1 MCGAARDEAASAEAR
16 PERSQPS
23 TMWIIEMKSLR
34 TMLVL
39 LTAFVAVFVEVSASP
54 VRQALGAQVD
64 LLPGL
69 MVYASLSCG
78 LPTVTA
84 LAVLGG
90 LWFDSLSSN
99 PLGVSMLPLL
109 VVGLTM
115 HKFRRLIMRSQPL
128 AQAVMGMAASA
139 VAPLLQLVI
148 LLNTDRQPGLG
159 LITLW
164 QWLVMVALGG
174 LLTPLWFKIFDW
186 LSGTLSPRRLDQ
198 TTFRTDREI
207 KRGRF

>member
-1 MCGAARDEAASAEAR
+1 MKGVRTLLILLAAF
-16 PERSQPS
+16 
-23 TMWIIEMKSLR
+23 L
-34 TMLVL
+34 
-39 LTAFVAVFVEVSASP
+39 AVFLEVSATS
-54 VRQALGAQVD
+54 VREALGAQVD

-109 VVGLTM
+109 VVGLAM
-115 HKFRRLIMRSQPL
+115 HHYRKLIMRSQPL
-128 AQAVMGMAASA
+128 AQAVMGMLASA
-139 VAPLLQLVI
+139 IVPLLQLLI
-148 LLNTDRQPGLG
+148 LVNTDRPPGLS
-159 LITLW
+159 LISLW

-174 LLTPLWFKIFDW
+174 LLTPLWFKLFDW
-186 LSGTLSPRRLDQ
+186 LGQAFGAKRVSP
-198 TTFRTDREI
+198 TTFRSDREI